1 MDLAMWYDKRQSN
14 IQSAQTKIRQVN
26 RMAADTITV
35 KSYGD
40 VFPRAGTNTRTPYEH
55 QKKAMAGLDKM
66 NQSTSYST
74 LVVLPTGGGK
84 TYTASTWLL
93 KNAIDQKKK
102 ILWIAHRQML
112 LDQAAESFQK
122 FAYTET
128 IPHVSSFSFRIVSG
142 STSHDRTSDIKSTDN
157 LLIVSKDSIGRNLNR
172 LDPWLK
178 GEKEIYLIVDEA
190 HHSTAKTYRRVIDY
204 VKGKVPAVKLI
215 GLTATPFR
223 TAEDEQGL
231 LAKIYSDGIKD
242 GHVVHG
248 DVGITYQI
256 GLKELINRQILSKPI
271 FESYYTE
278 EMYGD
283 SLGLDAWESIQ
294 YLDTLP
300 DDIAE
305 QIAIS
310 TARNKLIVDTYLA
323 KQKEYGQTIVFA
335 VNVVHAIQLSALFNK
350 AGIKADYVVSD
361 IKDSV
366 TGVTISRKEN
376 DRKLAAYRD
385 RKLQILINVNILT
398 EGVDLP
404 QTKTVFLARPTVS
417 SILMTQM
424 IGRAL
429 RGVKAGGTAS
439 VYIVSFIDNWNE
451 HIAWV
456 NPESLFGGNNEFA
469 DNDAEQAKH
478 ELRMIAISKIEEFAS
493 VLDDAVDTSSLEKV
507 PFIQRI
513 PLGMYAFSYLEE
525 NGMDLSYQV
534 MVYDSTRKAY
544 QDLMDSLPD
553 LFKSFGATDEYLS
566 EELLHEMEEQCRE
579 SFFCGDMIPP
589 YAPDDIVSILK
600 YYAQYETAPHFYT
613 FDQIDKNK
621 LDVAR
626 IAQHIWDEDMGE
638 RKRAEYINSLWDS
651 TDDNMLRLFFG
662 RKLYFLRQ
670 LDIECMKISHPGI
683 YEEESNVK
691 FGTRQLADLPLHEIG
706 EIAPDTEKALRDG
719 AFEKSKNATGEYQC
733 ACCGATGCSRVF
745 FQVDHIIPMN
755 KGGKSVPENLQI
767 LCRKCNGAKGDK

>member
-1 MDLAMWYDKRQSN
+1 MRPVL
-14 IQSAQTKIRQVN
+14 TKIRRVN
-26 RMAADTITV
+26 KVTTDSISV
-35 KSYGD
+35 KSFGD
-40 VFPRAGTNTRTPYEH
+40 VFPRTGTNIRTPYEH
-55 QKKAMAGLDKM
+55 QKMAMAGLDKI
-66 NQSTSYST
+66 NQSPSYST

-93 KNAIDQKKK
+93 KNAIDRRKK

-128 IPHVSSFSFRIVSG
+128 IPHVSSFSFRIISG
-142 STSHDRTSDIKSTDN
+142 SSTHDRTSDIEPTDN
-157 LLIVSKDSIGRNLNR
+157 LLIVSKDSIGRNLER
-172 LDPWLK
+172 LDSWLK
-178 GEKEIYLIVDEA
+178 GEKEIYLVVDEA

-204 VKGKVPAVKLI
+204 VKGKVPDVKLI

-223 TAEDEQGL
+223 TAEDERGL

-242 GHVVHG
+242 GQIVHG

-271 FESYYTE
+271 FESYYTDE
-278 EMYGD
+278 IYGD

-294 YLDTLP
+294 HLDTLP

-305 QIAIS
+305 QIAVS
-310 TARNKLIVDTYLA
+310 TVRNKLIVDTYLA
-323 KQKEYGQTIVFA
+323 KKKDYGQTIVFA
-335 VNVVHAIQLSALFNK
+335 VNVVHAIQLAALFNK

-361 IKDSV
+361 IKDLI
-366 TGVTISRKEN
+366 TGVTISRKDN

-385 RKLQILINVNILT
+385 GKLQVLINVNILT

-439 VYIVSFIDNWNE
+439 AYIVSFVDNWNE

-456 NPESLFGGNNEFA
+456 NPESLFDGNNEFA
-469 DNDAEQAKH
+469 DNEVERAKR

-507 PFIQRI
+507 PFIQRV
-513 PLGMYAFSYLEE
+513 PVGMYAFSYLEE

-544 QDLMDSLPD
+544 QDLMDSLPE
-553 LFKSFGATDEYLS
+553 LFKSFGAVDEYLPD
-566 EELLHEMEEQCRE
+566 ELLDEMEEQCRDA
-579 SFFCGDMIPP
+579 FFYGEMIPP
-589 YAPDDIVSILK
+589 YAPEDVISILR
-600 YYAQYETAPHFYT
+600 YYAQYEVAPHFYT
-613 FDQIDKNK
+613 FDQIDRSK
-621 LDVAR
+621 LDVAQ

-683 YEEESNVK
+683 YEDESNVK
-691 FGTRQLADLPLHEIG
+691 YGTRQLTDLPLYEIG
-706 EIAPDTEKALRDG
+706 EVSPETEKALRDG
-719 AFEKSKNATGEYQC
+719 AFEKSKNAAGEYRC
-733 ACCGATGCSRVF
+733 ACCGLTSSSRVF
-745 FQVDHIIPMN
+745 FQVDHVVPMN

-767 LCRKCNGAKGDK
+767 LCRKCNGSKGDS

>member
-1 MDLAMWYDKRQSN
+1 MTTDF
-14 IQSAQTKIRQVN
+14 IE
-26 RMAADTITV
+26 V
-35 KSYGD
+35 KSFGD
-40 VFPRAGTNTRTPYEH
+40 IFPRAGTNTRTPYEH
-55 QKKAMAGLDKM
+55 QKMAMAGLDKM
-66 NQSTSYST
+66 NQSASYST

-93 KNAIDQKKK
+93 KNAIDRKKK

-122 FAYTET
+122 FAYTEV
-128 IPHVSSFSFRIVSG
+128 IPHVSSFSFRIISG
-142 STSHDRTSDIKSTDN
+142 ASSHDRTSDIKPTDN

-204 VKGKVPAVKLI
+204 VREKVPAVKLI

-231 LAKIYSDGIKD
+231 LAKIYSDGIRD
-242 GHVVHG
+242 GQVVHG

-278 EMYGD
+278 EAYGD

-300 DDIAE
+300 DDIAV
-305 QIAIS
+305 QIAGS
-310 TARNKLIVDTYLA
+310 TARNKLIVETYCA
-323 KQKEYGQTIVFA
+323 KQEEYGQTIVFA
-335 VNVVHAIQLSALFNK
+335 VNVVHAIQLAALFNK
-350 AGIKADYVVSD
+350 AGIKTDYVVSD
-361 IKDSV
+361 IKDLV
-366 TGVTISRKEN
+366 TGVTTSRKDNE
-376 DRKLAAYRD
+376 DKIERYR
-385 RKLQILINVNILT
+385 RGGLQVLINVNILT

-439 VYIVSFIDNWNE
+439 AYIVSFVDNWNE

-456 NPESLFGGNNEFA
+456 NPESLFGGNNEFT
-469 DNDAEQAKH
+469 DNKTERARH

-493 VLDDAVDTSSLEKV
+493 VLDDAVDISALEKV
-507 PFIQRI
+507 PFIQRV
-513 PLGMYAFSYLEE
+513 PLGMYAFTYLEE

-534 MVYDSTRKAY
+534 MVYDSTAEAY
-544 QDLMDSLPD
+544 RNLMESLPT
-553 LFKSFGATDEYLS
+553 LFKSYGTTDEYLS
-566 EELLHEMEEQCRE
+566 ENLLNEMEEQCRD
-579 SFFCGDMIPP
+579 SFFCGEMIPP
-589 YAPDDIVSILK
+589 YEPRDVISILK
-600 YYAQYETAPHFYT
+600 YYAQYEAAPQFYT
-613 FDQIDKNK
+613 FDQIDRNK
-621 LDVAR
+621 LDVSQ
-626 IAQHIWDEDMGE
+626 IAQHIWNEDMGE
-638 RKRAEYINSLWDS
+638 RKRAEYVNSLWDS
-651 TDDNMLRLFFG
+651 ADDNMLRLFFG

-683 YEEESNVK
+683 YEDEANVK
-691 FGTRQLADLPLHEIG
+691 FGSRQLEDLPLYEIG
-706 EIAPDTEKALRDG
+706 AVAPKLEKALRDG
-719 AFEKSKNATGEYQC
+719 AFEKAKNAAGEYQC
-733 ACCGATGCSRVF
+733 ACCGTANHSRVF
-745 FQVDHIIPMN
+745 FQVDHIVPMN

-767 LCRKCNGAKGDK
+767 LCRKCNGAKGDQ

>member
-1 MDLAMWYDKRQSN
+1 MCRAMWYYKRQGN
-14 IQSAQTKIRQVN
+14 TQSAQAKIRQVN
-26 RMAADTITV
+26 RMTTDTITV
-35 KSYGD
+35 KSFGD
-40 VFPRAGTNTRTPYEH
+40 IFPRTGTNTRMPYEH

-66 NQSTSYST
+66 NQSPSYST

-142 STSHDRTSDIKSTDN
+142 STSHDRISDIKSTDN

-190 HHSTAKTYRRVIDY
+190 HHSTAKTYRCVIDY
-204 VKGKVPAVKLI
+204 VKEKVPAVKLI

-242 GHVVHG
+242 GQVVHG
-248 DVGITYQI
+248 DMGITYQI

-294 YLDTLP
+294 HLDTLP

-305 QIAIS
+305 QIAVS

-350 AGIKADYVVSD
+350 AGIKTDYVVSD

-385 RKLQILINVNILT
+385 GKLQILINVNILT

-439 VYIVSFIDNWNE
+439 AYIVSFIDNWNE

-469 DNDAEQAKH
+469 DNETERAKH

-525 NGMDLSYQV
+525 DGMDLSYQV
-534 MVYDSTRKAY
+534 MIYDSTQKAY
-544 QDLMDSLPD
+544 QNLMDSLPD
-553 LFKSFGATDEYLS
+553 LFRSFGATDEYLS
-566 EELLHEMEEQCRE
+566 AELLDEMEGQCRD
-579 SFFCGDMIPP
+579 SFFCGEMIPP
-589 YAPDDIVSILK
+589 YAPEDIICILK
-600 YYAQYETAPHFYT
+600 YYAQYESAPHFYT
-613 FDQIDKNK
+613 FDQIDRNK
-621 LDVAR
+621 LDVAQ

-662 RKLYFLRQ
+662 RKLYFLRL

-683 YEEESNVK
+683 YGDESNIK
-691 FGTRQLADLPLHEIG
+691 FGTRQLVDLPLYEIG
-706 EIAPDTEKALRDG
+706 EVSPETEKVLRDG
-719 AFEKSKNATGEYQC
+719 AFEKSKNAAGEYQC
-733 ACCGATGCSRVF
+733 ACCGTTGCSRVL
-745 FQVDHIIPMN
+745 FQVDHIIPIN